1 MVDRT
6 VDFLGGSHNNYHVVP
21 LKVCGIMSLYSRLL
35 KEKKRLGKFVLRTPR
50 TTQELLDR
58 KRWERVMNILFR
70 RYEFGMED
78 ALDAMRR
85 QDHLDEVNQLRR

>member
-1 MVDRT
+1 MDR
-6 VDFLGGSHNNYHVVP
+6 VHALRLLIGFV
-21 LKVCGIMSLYSRLL
+21 MSLYSRLL

-58 KRWERVMNILFR
+58 RRWDRVMTILLR

-85 QDHLDEVNQLRR
+85 QDHFDEVKQLRR

>member
-1 MVDRT
+1 M
-6 VDFLGGSHNNYHVVP
+6 GGSHNNYYVVP

-35 KEKKRLGKFVLRTPR
+35 KEKKRLGKFVLRAPR

-58 KRWERVMNILFR
+58 RRWDRVMTILLR

-78 ALDAMRR
+78 ALDDMRR
-85 QDHLDEVNQLRR
+85 QDHFDEVKQLRR

>member
-1 MVDRT
+1 
-6 VDFLGGSHNNYHVVP
+6 
-21 LKVCGIMSLYSRLL
+21 MSLYSRLL

-78 ALDAMRR
+78 ALDDIKRY
-85 QDHLDEVNQLRR
+85 E

>member
-1 MVDRT
+1 MVYRT
-6 VDFLGGSHNNYHVVP
+6 VNFLGGSHNNYHVVP
-21 LKVCGIMSLYSRLL
+21 LKVCRIMNLYSRLL
-35 KEKKRLGKFVLRTPR
+35 KEKKRLGKFVLRAPR

-78 ALDAMRR
+78 ALDDIKRY
-85 QDHLDEVNQLRR
+85 E

>member
-1 MVDRT
+1 MDR
-6 VDFLGGSHNNYHVVP
+6 VHALRLLIGFV
-21 LKVCGIMSLYSRLL
+21 MSLYSRLL
-35 KEKKRLGKFVLRTPR
+35 KEKKRLGKFVLRAPR
-50 TTQELLDR
+50 TRQELLDR

-85 QDHLDEVNQLRR
+85 QDHLDEVKQLRR

>member
-1 MVDRT
+1 
-6 VDFLGGSHNNYHVVP
+6 
-21 LKVCGIMSLYSRLL
+21 MSLYSRLL
-35 KEKKRLGKFVLRTPR
+35 KEKERLGKFVLRAPR

-58 KRWERVMNILFR
+58 RRWDRIMAILLR

-85 QDHLDEVNQLRR
+85 QDHFDEVKQLRR